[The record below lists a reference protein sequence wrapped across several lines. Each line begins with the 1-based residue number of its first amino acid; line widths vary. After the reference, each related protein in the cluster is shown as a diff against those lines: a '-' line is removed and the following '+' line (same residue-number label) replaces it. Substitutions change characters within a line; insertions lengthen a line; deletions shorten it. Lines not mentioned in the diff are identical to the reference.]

1 MGRETVT
8 MTGTN
13 ARVFLGLFVL
23 SVITASR
30 SALEFEVLQ
39 AEWGKLRHGLFVVPA
54 SFVGPTGTTD
64 RSRSA
69 ADEILACI
77 ILGYSVFT
85 CIFTVEW
92 VRLALASEGFA
103 GMRCQ
108 AVVVYSTCAM
118 GLVEPQ
124 AVFRRSHD
132 PHSAFGSTI

>member
-1 MGRETVT
+1 

-39 AEWGKLRHGLFVVPA
+39 AEWGKVRHGVFVVPA

-77 ILGYSVFT
+77 MLSYRAFLCT
-85 CIFTVEW
+85 FTVEW
-92 VRLALASEGFA
+92 VRSAHASEGFA

-108 AVVVYSTCAM
+108 AVVGYSTCAM

-124 AVFRRSHD
+124 AVFRRSHV
-132 PHSAFGSTI
+132 PHSPTGSTI

>member
-1 MGRETVT
+1 

-13 ARVFLGLFVL
+13 ARVFLGLFAL

-30 SALEFEVLQ
+30 SALELEVLQ

-77 ILGYSVFT
+77 ILSYSVFL

-92 VRLALASEGFA
+92 LRLALASEGFA
-103 GMRCQ
+103 GMMCQ
-108 AVVVYSTCAM
+108 AVVGYSICAVD
-118 GLVEPQ
+118 LVEQQ
-124 AVFRRSHD
+124 AVFRKRHD
-132 PHSAFGSTI
+132 PHSAAGSSI